1 MKNNCNNPMLTK
13 VMETDLPKVDLLN
26 KPCKK
31 RTFVIKQWRGINKM
45 ATDLDKT
52 KNIVEYLERK
62 SLTIDE
68 AENIIDYLERFI
80 CSEKTKS
87 SITKIIMGGQ

>member
-31 RTFVIKQWRGINKM
+31 RTFVIKQ
-45 ATDLDKT
+45 
-52 KNIVEYLERK
+52 
-62 SLTIDE
+62 
-68 AENIIDYLERFI
+68 
-80 CSEKTKS
+80 
-87 SITKIIMGGQ
+87 

>member
-1 MKNNCNNPMLTK
+1 
-13 VMETDLPKVDLLN
+13 
-26 KPCKK
+26 
-31 RTFVIKQWRGINKM
+31 M